1 LPPAEFPIKGS
12 LLKNAVSVVWEGTR
26 PYLCGEFY
34 GLFLARQ
41 KNGIYPLV
49 VLPFFAENG
58 SAVQGCDANAAEQSA
73 AAWLK
78 KGKQKKQQ
86 SMAAKTDNFQSPDYF
101 NVDELLTDEQKL
113 VRESVRNY
121 VKKEISPIIEDYA
134 QRAEF
139 PQQIVKQMGEL
150 GVFGPTIPEQY
161 GGGGLDYISY
171 GLMMQ
176 ELERGDSGVR
186 STASVQGSL
195 VMFPIY
201 QYGSEEQRNKY
212 LPKLASGEWLGCFG
226 LTEPNHG
233 SDPSSM
239 LTNIKDAGDHVLLN
253 GAKMWISN
261 APFSQVA
268 VVWAKDEAGDIR
280 GLVVERGMEGF
291 STPTTHGKWS
301 LRASATGELVFDNV
315 KVPKENIFPNV
326 KGLKGPLGCL
336 TKARYGIAWGAIGAA
351 MDCYHIALEYSKER
365 VQFGKPIGGFQLQ
378 QKKLAEMVTEIT
390 KAQLLNWRLGV
401 LMNEGKVTP
410 QQVSMAKRNACEVAT
425 NICRDARQMLGGMGI
440 TGEYPVMRHMM
451 NLESVITYE
460 GTHDIHLLITG
471 MDVTGL
477 NAFK

>member
-1 LPPAEFPIKGS
+1 MA
-12 LLKNAVSVVWEGTR
+12 TR
-26 PYLCGEFY
+26 
-34 GLFLARQ
+34 
-41 KNGIYPLV
+41 
-49 VLPFFAENG
+49 
-58 SAVQGCDANAAEQSA
+58 
-73 AAWLK
+73 
-78 KGKQKKQQ
+78 
-86 SMAAKTDNFQSPDYF
+86 TDNFVSPDYF
-101 NVDELLTDEQKL
+101 KVDELLSEEQKHIRDA
-113 VRESVRNY
+113 VRSY

-139 PQQIVKQMGEL
+139 PQQIIKQL
-150 GVFGPTIPEQY
+150 GDLGCFGPTVPVKY
-161 GGGGLDYISY
+161 GVGGLDYISY

-201 QYGSEEQRNKY
+201 EYGSEDQRRKF

-226 LTEPNHG
+226 LTEPDHG

-239 LTNIKDAGDHVLLN
+239 LTNFKDGGDHVILN

-268 VVWAKDEAGDIR
+268 VVWAKNEAGDIQ

-291 STPTTHGKWS
+291 TTPTTHGKWS
-301 LRASATGELVFDNV
+301 LRASSTGELVFDNV
-315 KVPKENIFPNV
+315 KVPKANIFPNV

-336 TKARYGIAWGAIGAA
+336 TKARYGIAWGVIGAA
-351 MDCYHIALEYSKER
+351 MDCYDAALRYSKER
-365 VQFGKPIGGFQLQ
+365 EQFGKPIGGFQLQ
-378 QKKLAEMVTEIT
+378 QKKLAEMITEIT

-401 LMNEGKVTP
+401 LMSEGRATP
-410 QQVSMAKRNACEVAT
+410 QQVSMAKRNSCEIAT